1 MFNRTSISVALCL
14 LFGMYSSQ
22 ARSAD
27 LVKQATGIEKKQL
40 AVGLLAA
47 QQSVLVTLLEP
58 LRVSSSSVAGVADVQ
73 LRPAHCTLAFENAA
87 SEIYDCKLRNGFM
100 ELSPLPYASAARFRT
115 AIYRSKT
122 DQRLAVFAFPNLQV
136 KDDSAAL
143 LKEIQKNRF
152 TPLALPEATWGQ
164 AIVLGALDISLAKQ
178 QDSAAQ
184 TAFAAGQEKGEY
196 KQLHTIN
203 ETPAN
208 HAVVWGDLR
217 ALGETL
223 IKKLD
228 GKTSWHV
235 PLNGYSQAIT
245 TSPGPHLLDL
255 VFIASAVGPE
265 DYEQALQ
272 VELSAGHTYI
282 VSFGMDD
289 RPMIEDLGKGVH
301 CERRKQPVLSAA
313 SHRNSWLACS
323 K

>member
-1 MFNRTSISVALCL
+1 MFNRYSITATLCL
-14 LFGMYSSQ
+14 LFGVFSPQ

-27 LVKQATGIEKKQL
+27 YVKQATGIEKKQL
-40 AVGLLAA
+40 AVGLLAT
-47 QQSVLVTLLEP
+47 QQSVTITLREP
-58 LRVSSSSVAGVADVQ
+58 LRVSSNPVAGIADVQ
-73 LRPAHCTLAFENAA
+73 LRPALCTLAFENAA

-115 AIYRSKT
+115 AFWRSKT
-122 DQRLAVFAFPNLQV
+122 DKRLAVFAFPNLQV
-136 KDDSAAL
+136 KDDNAAL

-152 TPLALPEATWGQ
+152 TALALPEDTWGQ
-164 AIVLGALDISLAKQ
+164 AIVTGTHDVSLAQQ

-184 TAFAAGQEKGEY
+184 AALAVGQEKGEY

-203 ETPAN
+203 ETSSDQSI
-208 HAVVWGDLR
+208 VWGDLR

-228 GKTSWHV
+228 GKTSWHI

-245 TSPGPHLLDL
+245 TSPGTHLLDL

-289 RPMIEDLGKGVH
+289 RPIIEDLGIGVR
-301 CERRKQPVLSAA
+301 CERRKQPVMSVA
-313 SHRNSWLACS
+313 SYRNSWLACS